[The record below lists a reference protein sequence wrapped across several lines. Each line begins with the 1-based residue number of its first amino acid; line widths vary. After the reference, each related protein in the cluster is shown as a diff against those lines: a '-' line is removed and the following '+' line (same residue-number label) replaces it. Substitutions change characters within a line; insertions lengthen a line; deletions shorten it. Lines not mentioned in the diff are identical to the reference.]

1 MTTADTTDAKSH
13 NQKLSV
19 AATDNNRQSYTDD
32 QLEAGAR
39 AFGQIYFHNWENFSD
54 TRDLP
59 AIISAFRAAIK
70 AMDGVA

>member
-1 MTTADTTDAKSH
+1 MTRPA
-13 NQKLSV
+13 
-19 AATDNNRQSYTDD
+19 YTYA